1 MSVSSLEVGIID
13 GVLTG
18 AVYALMAAGL
28 TLIFGVLDM
37 INIAQG
43 IFVVLGAYLSFLLE
57 RHLGIG
63 LFEGLLITI
72 PAMFVL
78 GVVVEWAFLR
88 RLRPQNRVTMSI
100 LVTYAVTIVIEGVLL
115 LEFGSNYHTLSA
127 SYITHSF
134 HWLGQ
139 YVPQV
144 YLYGFLL
151 SVGAVAVLYAILYKT
166 RLGTSVRAA
175 MDNRTAAQL
184 VGVEVPRVMTI
195 TFGIGVAITA
205 VGGMLFG
212 SIQPFTPNS
221 SYDLISR
228 LLTIVVLGGLGSVGG
243 ALGGAMVMLVVEDV
257 ASSMWSP
264 TWAPVLYFVVLV
276 VVLLIR
282 PAGLFGQ
289 RAGRAQ

>member
-1 MSVSSLEVGIID
+1 MSIGNLERGIID

-18 AVYALMAAGL
+18 GVYALMAAGL
-28 TLIFGVLDM
+28 TLIFGVLDI

-43 IFVVLGAYLSFLLE
+43 IFVVLGAYLSFVLE
-57 RHLGIG
+57 RNAGID

-72 PAMFVL
+72 PVMFLL
-78 GVVVEWAFLR
+78 GVVVEWAFIR
-88 RLRPQNRVTMSI
+88 RLKPDNRVTMSI

-115 LEFGSNYHTLSA
+115 LKFGSGYQSLSA
-127 SYITHSF
+127 PYITQSF

-139 YVPQV
+139 YIPKV

-151 SVGAVAVLYAILYKT
+151 AVGSVLVLYFILYRT

-184 VGVEVPRVMTI
+184 VGVDVPRVLTI
-195 TFGIGVAITA
+195 TFGIGVAVTA

-212 SIQPFTPNS
+212 SVQPFTPNS

-243 ALGGAMVMLVVEDV
+243 ALGGAMVMLIVEDV
-257 ASSMWSP
+257 ASAVWSP

-276 VVLLIR
+276 LVLLIR
-282 PAGLFGQ
+282 PTGMFGKSE
-289 RAGRAQ
+289 GRAQ